1 LSIQGNCR
9 SARSQANIKTA
20 FHDAEKL
27 LTLRLAIRHRRKD
40 EECMANRDDFIS
52 SAPWAGVD
60 VRRLRYFLAVAEELH
75 FGRAADR
82 LNIAQPALSRQIANL
97 EGAIG
102 ALLFDRTRSNIH
114 LTTAGETLLPRAR
127 DILSRVADAARFAR
141 RAAEGTI
148 GILEVGFVG
157 SATFSI
163 LPNILNQFRT
173 THKEVELVLHAM
185 NTAELRAALVG
196 RSIDVA
202 FARPDIS
209 DPEIVNEVVHTEP
222 LIVAMSENDP
232 LADKSHIALGDLSA
246 SPFVLYPRH
255 PRPSFADAIL
265 QICRQAGF
273 SPDIAQETME
283 IQTALSLVSVGAGV
297 SLVPESAEE
306 SQLHGVAYRPLL
318 GDAPTTSLS
327 LAYRRDNRSAVVAQ
341 FCAAVRA
348 AVRRR

>member
-1 LSIQGNCR
+1 
-9 SARSQANIKTA
+9 
-20 FHDAEKL
+20 
-27 LTLRLAIRHRRKD
+27 
-40 EECMANRDDFIS
+40 MANRDDFIS

-82 LNIAQPALSRQIANL
+82 LNIAQPALSRQIASL
-97 EGAIG
+97 EAAIG

-127 DILSRVADAARFAR
+127 DILSRVADAARLAR

-148 GILEVGFVG
+148 GVLEVGFVG

-163 LPNILNQFRT
+163 LPTILNEFRT
-173 THKEVELVLHAM
+173 SHRDVELILHAM

-202 FARPDIS
+202 FARPGIS
-209 DPEIVNEVVHTEP
+209 DPEIVSEVVLSEP
-222 LIVAMSENDP
+222 LIVAMPDKDV
-232 LADKSHIALGDLSA
+232 LAEKTHVSLGDLA
-246 SPFVLYPRH
+246 DHPFVLYPRH
-255 PRPSFADAIL
+255 PRPSFADTIL
-265 QICRQAGF
+265 EICREAGF
-273 SPDIAQETME
+273 SPVVAQETME

-297 SLVPESAEE
+297 SLVPASTEE

-318 GDAPTTSLS
+318 GTAPTTTLGM
-327 LAYRRDNRSAVVAQ
+327 AYRRDNRSAVVTE
-341 FCAAVRA
+341 FCTAVRA